1 MKKVLVI
8 EKKSLGEEH
17 PHTLNTRYSLAIV
30 LVEQGRYKEAED
42 LHEKVLVI
50 QKKSLGEEHPDTL
63 NTRYSLANVLR
74 NQGSI

>member
-42 LHEKVLVI
+42 LHEKSI
-50 QKKSLGEEHPDTL
+50 SDTKKEFG
-63 NTRYSLANVLR
+63 
-74 NQGSI
+74 